1 MSFIDLERMMPKE
14 VFEGSR
20 IRVAAGER
28 VMLSLMDLDA
38 YAKVPPHSHPHEQAG
53 MVLEGVF
60 ELTIGGETRTV
71 RKGDCYICPPDVEHS
86 VDVGDAPAR
95 ALDIFSPPRD
105 EYR

>member
-1 MSFIDLERMMPKE
+1 MSFIDLERVTPKE

-20 IRVAAGER
+20 IRVASGER

-38 YAKVPPHSHPHEQAG
+38 HAKVPPHSHPHEQAG

-60 ELTIGGETRTV
+60 ELTIGGEKRIV
-71 RKGDCYICPPDVEHS
+71 RKGDCYICPPGVEHS

-95 ALDIFSPPRD
+95 VLDIFSPPRD